1 MSRRADALPDP
12 VIVVVDDY
20 FSALSDEELAAATQ
34 AWLTEIAA
42 GPTVDLGDIDIAE
55 LIHRDRVDRGG

>member
-1 MSRRADALPDP
+1 MSRPADAPDP
-12 VIVVVDDY
+12 VIVVVDDE

-42 GPTVDLGDIDIAE
+42 GPTVDIGDIDIAE
-55 LIHRDRVDRGG
+55 LIHQDRVDRGG